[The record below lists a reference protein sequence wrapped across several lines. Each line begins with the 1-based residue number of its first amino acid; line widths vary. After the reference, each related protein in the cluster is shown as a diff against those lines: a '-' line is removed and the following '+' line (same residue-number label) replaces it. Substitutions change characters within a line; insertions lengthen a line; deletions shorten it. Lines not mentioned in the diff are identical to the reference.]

1 MVGFET
7 LKTESGFSS
16 ELAGR
21 GDKDKKKE
29 VKHLLDVAQEG
40 RMEGLD
46 GERRGL
52 TTRSVCVWEAWL
64 IQPDV
69 CSALGF
75 CWTWSEFPLHCHT
88 FPACSG
94 GVPCP
99 RVAKR
104 HEDGGAGDPVP
115 RAKQLPSRLPTPWSC
130 PGQACSCS

>member
-1 MVGFET
+1 MVGLET

-52 TTRSVCVWEAWL
+52 TTRSVCV
-64 IQPDV
+64 
-69 CSALGF
+69 
-75 CWTWSEFPLHCHT
+75 
-88 FPACSG
+88 G
-94 GVPCP
+94 GGLAYTTRCLLS
-99 RVAKR
+99 
-104 HEDGGAGDPVP
+104 DGILLD
-115 RAKQLPSRLPTPWSC
+115 LE
-130 PGQACSCS
+130 